1 MQHNEMIPRSE
12 LSMTGHKNV
21 GCSGRRSPGADRIC
35 RANQELLCRERKG
48 LEMPRRSWWAAFVLA
63 GGTASLTGCMSVCVL
78 PMYPGKELPDYRTA
92 VIKRGHGI
100 DGLHVD
106 GRTPR
111 PEWFDPVPRLPIYYD
126 RALIYWPRTA
136 IRVAPGQHDLRVDGG
151 QHVIFYTDPGQTYTI
166 FGSKDDPKTIWVED
180 RTGKVVWGE
189 KPPEDQAAEP

>member
-1 MQHNEMIPRSE
+1 
-12 LSMTGHKNV
+12 
-21 GCSGRRSPGADRIC
+21 
-35 RANQELLCRERKG
+35 
-48 LEMPRRSWWAAFVLA
+48 MPRRSWWAALVLA

-100 DGLHVD
+100 DALHDVD

-111 PEWFDPVPRLPIYYD
+111 PEWFDTKPTFIVVLSPVVQ
-126 RALIYWPRTA
+126 RALIYWPRRA
-136 IRVAPGQHDLRVDGG
+136 IRVAPGQHDLRVGGG
-151 QHVIFYTDPGQTYTI
+151 QQVIFYADPGQTYTI

-180 RTGKVVWGE
+180 RTGEVVWGE